1 MWQMNWSTWWIHH
14 HSSQQTRGIR
24 NAIEFKKSCHSRIKS
39 SKPNLSMNH
48 HWPWHRSITPA
59 VVMSQKWNK
68 DNHLDHHYMLS
79 KNLVV
84 DLGIYHGFI
93 PIKDEQVKN
102 PRGLKINYMASM
114 RNQAPRPWG
123 FDSSGY
129 GLCCSNKQLEKRL
142 RLNVTLTKRMTEKR
156 DSSKV
161 FILLYLPDY

>member
-1 MWQMNWSTWWIHH
+1 M
-14 HSSQQTRGIR
+14 
-24 NAIEFKKSCHSRIKS
+24 A
-39 SKPNLSMNH
+39 
-48 HWPWHRSITPA
+48 RSITPA

-142 RLNVTLTKRMTEKR
+142 RLNVTLTKRMTGKR
-156 DSSKV
+156 DSSKL
-161 FILLYLPDY
+161 FILLYLLDYCKFFFFFYSFFWFLLLVKWLDRKLSDEVEVGEDEYVTKWKF